1 MSSALLLW
9 PTNGLTTGWVSG
21 DFHTKIDMFFQQYNV
36 HVYWMAVSTMW
47 WERGGGWQQILR
59 RQIWKIFHILLYTG
73 KHWQLYSQLRP
84 SSQKQKIA
92 IILDFLKDFSDIY
105 ILVLPCKLLW
115 LLQLAHVGLL
125 LLKGFVCSKLNYEST
140 ANLQQDPSHP
150 YQKTQ
155 GLFHHNTII

>member
-1 MSSALLLW
+1 MDW
-9 PTNGLTTGWVSG
+9 PLGEYLATSIQKL
-21 DFHTKIDMFFQQYNV
+21 ICFFN
-36 HVYWMAVSTMW
+36 STMCMYIEW
-47 WERGGGWQQILR
+47 LSVLRGGKGGGGWQQIFR
-59 RQIWKIFHILLYTG
+59 QQIWKIFHILLYTG
-73 KHWQLYSQLRP
+73 KHWQLYGQLRP